1 MVDEGN
7 KWEET
12 KPSFTHMS
20 LVTLEKEGKCDWLV
34 SQNVDGLHVRS
45 GFPVNKLAE
54 LHGLFI
60 YFFSII
66 IIYDSYDMNHIFR

>member
-1 MVDEGN
+1 MEEGN

-12 KPSFTHMS
+12 KPSYTHMS

-45 GFPVNKLAE
+45 GFPMDKLAE
-54 LHGLFI
+54 LHG
-60 YFFSII
+60 
-66 IIYDSYDMNHIFR
+66 N

>member
-1 MVDEGN
+1 MEEGN

-12 KPSFTHMS
+12 KPSYTHMS

-45 GFPVNKLAE
+45 GFPMDKLAE
-54 LHGLFI
+54 LHGNDSLLMTHVNE
-60 YFFSII
+60 SIL
-66 IIYDSYDMNHIFR
+66 SNNSF

>member
-1 MVDEGN
+1 MEEGN

-12 KPSFTHMS
+12 KPSYTHMS

-45 GFPVNKLAE
+45 GFPMDKLAE
-54 LHGLFI
+54 LHGN
-60 YFFSII
+60 
-66 IIYDSYDMNHIFR
+66 DSQIMTHNNDCRHILPISYW

>member
-1 MVDEGN
+1 MEEGN

-12 KPSFTHMS
+12 KPSYTHMS

-45 GFPVNKLAE
+45 GFPMDKLAE
-54 LHGLFI
+54 LHGNNSQIMTHNNDLLP
-60 YFFSII
+60 
-66 IIYDSYDMNHIFR
+66 SYW

>member
-1 MVDEGN
+1 MEEGN

-12 KPSFTHMS
+12 KPSYTHMS

-45 GFPVNKLAE
+45 GFPMDKLAE
-54 LHGLFI
+54 LHGN
-60 YFFSII
+60 
-66 IIYDSYDMNHIFR
+66 DSQTMTHNKDLLPSYW

>member
-1 MVDEGN
+1 MKGKTVEEGN

-12 KPSFTHMS
+12 KPSYTHMS

-45 GFPVNKLAE
+45 GFPMDKLAE
-54 LHGLFI
+54 LHGN
-60 YFFSII
+60 
-66 IIYDSYDMNHIFR
+66 DSLIMTHNNDLLPSYW